1 MDWQVAI
8 GISSCI
14 IALCALIFTI
24 WQGFQARKHNKLS
37 YKPHLTT
44 WVHSDADKGF
54 YKMDLINNGLGPAL
68 IENFVLK
75 VDGKI
80 IPGERTEPIEKA
92 LKILFPNHHY
102 AVYKSFVAKGY
113 SMAAKDKCTIIAIQF
128 TNPPFPTYEFV
139 ESTMNR
145 GDIEI
150 SYKSFYNETFR
161 LSTEEEKLLG
171 KQNKQN
177 PA

>member
-1 MDWQVAI
+1 MDWRVII
-8 GISSCI
+8 GISSGI

-37 YKPHLTT
+37 YRPHLTT

-54 YKMDLINNGLGPAL
+54 YAVDLINNGLGPAL
-68 IENFVLK
+68 IENFILK

-92 LKILFPNHHY
+92 LKILFPNHNY
-102 AVYKSFVAKGY
+102 NSYYSFVSKGY
-113 SMAAKDKCTIIAIQF
+113 SMAAKDKRTIVSVQF
-128 TNPPFPTYEFV
+128 TNPPFPTREFV
-139 ESTMNR
+139 EHALNR

-150 SYKSFYNETFR
+150 SYKSFYNEIFR
-161 LSTEEEKLLG
+161 LSTEEEKP
-171 KQNKQN
+171 NKQI
-177 PA
+177 